1 MEHDSDMIETPIKRG
16 PPKVLVF
23 LVLAVVGVLAMG
35 GVGMIAGAG
44 FMGYRTWMYEG
55 GALYILNFNDQAINI
70 SVDGADGVNV
80 PAENARTLDIL
91 GGTSE
96 VKVTDAKGKVMKTYS
111 VEARDSHAMLK
122 LGEGVCVVVLDI
134 SNYYRK
140 GGDKQLKV
148 VHRMTEDQ
156 TLYVPESTNVIWPRA
171 SFPTQYNP
179 GSGTLYWF
187 EKVACELLK
196 DEEEHMLLGY
206 MGQRLTDRMMR
217 QQDSKKKG
225 PVRQTL

>member
-1 MEHDSDMIETPIKRG
+1 MEQETQTLDES
-16 PPKVLVF
+16 PKKGIPKPVLF
-23 LVLAVVGVLAMG
+23 LGLAVAGVIAMG
-35 GVGMIAGAG
+35 GVGVISGAG

-55 GALYILNFNDQAINI
+55 GALYVLNFKGQDI
-70 SVDGADGVNV
+70 SVTVDGGQGVDV
-80 PAENARTLDIL
+80 PNENARTLDVL

-96 VKVTDAKGKVMKTYS
+96 IEVQDKQGQVLERVTL
-111 VEARDSHAMLK
+111 EARDSHAMLK

-134 SNYYRK
+134 SGYYHK
-140 GGDKQLKV
+140 GGDKKLKV

-171 SFPTQYNP
+171 SFPTRYNP
-179 GSGTLYWF
+179 SSGTLYWF

-196 DEEEHMLLGY
+196 VEEEHMLLGY
-206 MGQRLTDRMMR
+206 MSQRLSDRMLR
-217 QQDSKKKG
+217 QQEAKTKG